1 MQADAANPL
10 VVVLFEGF
18 LGSQSSSTVEE
29 SVEETFR
36 TMWMTLGRKAARLN
50 NAPLD
55 RVRRP
60 AAKTKIQRGLCR
72 KHLQTMCIQL
82 ACIL

>member
-1 MQADAANPL
+1 MQADASNPL

-29 SVEETFR
+29 TFR
-36 TMWMTLGRKAARLN
+36 TMDDLGGAGAARLN

-55 RVRRP
+55 RVRRH
-60 AAKTKIQRGLCR
+60 AAKTKIHGGLCR